1 MKVQYL
7 KSGECKMTD
16 VNDDFVEDDET
27 TEPAGS
33 PSDAVFTAPGDY
45 SHIRLSDF
53 HWPERDEIGG
63 WINDL

>member
-1 MKVQYL
+1 
-7 KSGECKMTD
+7 MTD